1 MKIKRNAGK
10 MIVMTL
16 TLTLLFGNGVY
27 VGAET
32 ISDDYDADDP
42 ESYVQMLAE
51 AESYVDESKKYAQ
64 DRVLVFMEPDGAD
77 ELKNC
82 AESISDNSVSRLLCE
97 MDDTDEFCFTTVELE
112 DDISVSEAVS
122 YYSSLPG
129 VAYVQPDYKYD
140 LDELLVENADSY
152 YNDIYS
158 GYQWYLDTLHVENAL
173 NLLRGQSLQ
182 KVRVAIIDTGI
193 DLSHPD
199 LQKNINSS
207 LCVSSVDDSFTQIS
221 TDLGS
226 SGHGTHIAGIIG
238 ATANNGIGTAGI
250 ADGCVEIMAIRCQD
264 ESGGIYSSYAV
275 RGIEY
280 AVSNGARLINIS
292 LGMTKTDSAM
302 ELALQYAYD
311 SGVLTVCSAGNAGS
325 NEKHYPSAYS
335 STIGIINVTKEK
347 EKNSNSN
354 YGTDNFIS
362 APGTMIYSTL
372 PDGKYGYKSGTSMA
386 AGVATGTIALL
397 LSVNPTLTNEQLKNI
412 MSQTAADIYSPGF
425 DEYSGWGIID
435 AEAMIAVEACDNAKT
450 TYGFVTRLYQLVL
463 GRMPDI
469 EGRDYYINLLNTG
482 KRTGAE
488 VAIDFIGS
496 KEFVNQNITDPQYI
510 DILYRTFMG
519 REPDAEG
526 KQYWISFLEN
536 GMSRFYVADCFCGS
550 AEFQA
555 ICHGCGI
562 ESGRINL
569 TENRDRN
576 EGLTGLIAR
585 QYTKALGRSFD
596 VEGLNYW
603 TGVILNGEF
612 AVLDVVTT
620 GFFHSKEF
628 QNKQLSDKEFVD
640 VLYQTFFDREYDA
653 EGMQYWLNEMQQKRM
668 TRDQVL
674 YYFANSKEFQ
684 TIRTKYGF

>member
-1 MKIKRNAGK
+1 MNIKKNAGK
-10 MIVMTL
+10 MIAMTL
-16 TLTLLFGNGVY
+16 TMTLLFGNGVY

-32 ISDDYDADDP
+32 ISDDYDEDYP
-42 ESYVQMLAE
+42 NGYEQMLAE
-51 AESYVDESKKYAQ
+51 AESFVDESKEYAQ

-77 ELKNC
+77 KLMNC
-82 AESISDNSVSRLLCE
+82 AESISDNSVSQLLCE

-158 GYQWYLDTLHVENAL
+158 GYQWYLDTLHVESAL

-199 LQKNINSS
+199 LQKNVNRS
-207 LCVSSVDDSFTQIS
+207 LCVSSADDTFSPIS
-221 TDLGS
+221 TDLS
-226 SGHGTHIAGIIG
+226 ATGHGTHIAGIIG
-238 ATANNGIGTAGI
+238 ATANNGIGMAGI

-264 ESGGIYSSYAV
+264 ERGMYSSYAI

-280 AVSNGARLINIS
+280 AVSNGARLINMS
-292 LGMTKTDSAM
+292 LGLTKTDPAM
-302 ELALQYAYD
+302 EIALQYAYD
-311 SGVLTVCSAGNAGS
+311 SGVLTVCSAGNVGS
-325 NEKHYPSAYS
+325 SEKHYPSAYS

-347 EKNSNSN
+347 EKSSSSN

-397 LSVNPTLTNEQLKNI
+397 LSLNPTLTNEQLKNI
-412 MSQTAADIYSPGF
+412 MAQTADDIYSPGF

-435 AEAMIAVEACDNAKT
+435 AEAMIAGEVCDNSQT

-463 GRMPDI
+463 GRMPDS
-469 EGRDYYINLLNTG
+469 EGRDYYMKLLNT
-482 KRTGAE
+482 KKQTGAE

-496 KEFVNQNITDPQYI
+496 KEFVDQNVSDSEYI

-519 REPDAEG
+519 RKPDAEG
-526 KQYWISFLEN
+526 KQYWISLLEN

-585 QYTKALGRSFD
+585 QYTKALGRSYD

-603 TGVILNGEF
+603 TGAIFNGEYS
-612 AVLDVVTT
+612 VLDVVTT

-628 QNKQLSDKEFVD
+628 QDKQLSDKEFVA
-640 VLYQTFFDREYDA
+640 VLYQTFFDREYDE
-653 EGMQYWLNEMQQKRM
+653 EGMQYWLNAMREDGM
-668 TRDQVL
+668 TRDQMI

-684 TIRTKYGF
+684 IIRTKYGF